1 MGDLA
6 GDPAAFS
13 CGRPSR
19 RCAPL
24 ERHFLTTFADPSTFP
39 SVFDTS
45 AEPNEPADTAAAE
58 AAAPDVA
65 ATAPRDTVDGS
76 APLALATADEPVAA
90 KPVAAEAGAG
100 PVAAEAV
107 AAEAGAALV
116 AAEAGAVAAR
126 AGAETVAA
134 EADDAD
140 TAADADVDFAA
151 LGLPDSLVQ
160 ALGRLGITTPFP
172 IQRATVPDAL
182 AGRDV
187 LGRGQTGSGK
197 TLAFGLP
204 VIARLAK
211 RNRARPLHPRAL
223 VLVPTRELA
232 MQVNDALVPLGKAV
246 GIFLKTAVGGVPYD
260 RQIDALRRGVEIVVA
275 TPGRLGDLIN
285 RGVCHLDD
293 VEVTVLDEADQMAD
307 MGFLPEVTELLAKT
321 PAGSQRL
328 LFSATLDGDVDSL
341 VKRFMTDPVTHS
353 TAPATAAVSTMDH
366 HLLLIPPH
374 DKFAVAASI
383 AARSG
388 RTMLFA
394 RTQLGVDRLVEQL
407 AAVGVRAGGLHGGKT
422 QRMRTKT
429 LAEFREGRMSV
440 LVATDVAAR
449 GIHVDGVSLVLHVD
463 PPKDPKDY
471 LHRAG
476 RTARA
481 GESGA
486 VATLVLPKQRRTTL
500 AMLQKAGVEP
510 AETRVRA
517 GDPALAELTG
527 AREPSGVPVRD
538 EPPAPRRYGDRPS
551 GPRRFE
557 ERGERR
563 HGDRDGRG
571 ERRYGDRPTGDRPG
585 GGERRFGDRPS
596 GERGFGER
604 RYGDRP
610 TSERS
615 FGERPTGERRYGDG
629 PTGERRHSDRPG
641 GDRAFGERRYGDREQ
656 RAGGDRRFGDRPTG
670 ERRHEDRGERGFGD
684 RRFDERAGGDRRYG
698 DRPTGERRYGD
709 GPTGERRHS
718 DRPTSERSFGDRAF
732 GDRSTGDRATGE
744 RRFGD
749 RPAEPRRFDERA
761 GGERRYGDRP
771 GGERRHDD
779 RPGGDRPMGERRF
792 GDRAFGERGG
802 DARTGDRRGGFRPE
816 GRGRDDRPRDDRRGF
831 GGRPPARTH

>member
-1 MGDLA
+1 M
-6 GDPAAFS
+6 
-13 CGRPSR
+13 
-19 RCAPL
+19 
-24 ERHFLTTFADPSTFP
+24 TTFADPSTFP
-39 SVFDTS
+39 SVLDTT
-45 AEPNEPADTAAAE
+45 AEANDPADAPAAE
-58 AAAPDVA
+58 TGSADVA
-65 ATAPRDTVDGS
+65 GTAPRDTVDDN
-76 APLALATADEPVAA
+76 AALETAVVDDAALGAAADEPA
-90 KPVAAEAGAG
+90 K
-100 PVAAEAV
+100 
-107 AAEAGAALV
+107 
-116 AAEAGAVAAR
+116 
-126 AGAETVAA
+126 
-134 EADDAD
+134 
-140 TAADADVDFAA
+140 ADASEPDAESDVAVDFGA
-151 LGLPDSLVQ
+151 LGLPESLVQ
-160 ALGRLGITTPFP
+160 ALDRLGITTPFP

-527 AREPSGVPVRD
+527 AQEPSGVPVRD
-538 EPPAPRRYGDRPS
+538 EPPAPRRHGDRPA

-563 HGDRDGRG
+563 YGDRDGRG
-571 ERRYGDRPTGDRPG
+571 ERRYGDRPTGERSY
-585 GGERRFGDRPS
+585 GERRYSDRPTGERGYGDRPTS
-596 GERGFGER
+596 DRPTSER
-604 RYGDRP
+604 RYSDRPASERRYVDRPTSDRGYGDRP
-610 TSERS
+610 TSER
-615 FGERPTGERRYGDG
+615 GYGDRPTSERGY
-629 PTGERRHSDRPG
+629 GERRH
-641 GDRAFGERRYGDREQ
+641 GDREQ
-656 RAGGDRRFGDRPTG
+656 RVGGDRRFGDRPTG
-670 ERRHEDRGERGFGD
+670 ERRHDDRGDRGFGE
-684 RRFDERAGGDRRYG
+684 RRFDDRSGGDRRYG
-698 DRPTGERRYGD
+698 DRPTGDRPTGERRYGD
-709 GPTGERRHS
+709 RPTS
-718 DRPTSERSFGDRAF
+718 DRP
-732 GDRSTGDRATGE
+732 TGE

-749 RPAEPRRFDERA
+749 RTAGPRRFDERA

-771 GGERRHDD
+771 GGDRRHDD
-779 RPGGDRPMGERRF
+779 RPTGDRPTGDRPTGERRF
-792 GDRAFGERGG
+792 GERGFGERGFGERGG
-802 DARTGDRRGGFRPE
+802 DPRTGDRRGGFRPE